1 MTNLIQ
7 IYCDMITVIGLV
19 NPSINVHNYFFSSV
33 VRTPKIY
40 SLSNIQVYNTKLLT
54 IVTMLYIRLPKF
66 IHLIPESLYLIYMN
80 VSTFWPI
87 SSPFPPLASLWHA
100 PFNISLVIGD
110 FFFLTGQVSLLISTE
125 LTFLLLTTLILMV
138 NLSQSIWDDRLWL
151 HRIWSLF
158 S

>member
-1 MTNLIQ
+1 
-7 IYCDMITVIGLV
+7 MITVIGLV

-80 VSTFWPI
+80 VSTF
-87 SSPFPPLASLWHA
+87 
-100 PFNISLVIGD
+100 
-110 FFFLTGQVSLLISTE
+110 
-125 LTFLLLTTLILMV
+125 
-138 NLSQSIWDDRLWL
+138 
-151 HRIWSLF
+151 
-158 S
+158 